1 MIGFDLDGVFVADM
15 EFSGDI
21 QDFLEARHRQK
32 TLFVPKSKY
41 VIITGRPSSD
51 KTLTVQWVDRELSS
65 NPPTSLFHDNTD
77 LNEAAVYKASVIQ
90 SLGVDVFVESDSV
103 QAEVIAGLVPQ
114 CRVITFREYI
124 QNALYELR

>member
-32 TLFVPKSKY
+32 TLFVPKSEY

-51 KTLTVQWVDRELSS
+51 RYLTQEWVARELSE
-65 NPPTSLFHDNTD
+65 NPPVSLYHDND
-77 LNEAAVYKASVIQ
+77 ILEGAARYKASVIRF
-90 SLGVDVFVESDSV
+90 LGLDLFIESDSE
-103 QAEVIAGLVPQ
+103 QADVIAELVPS
-114 CRVITFREYI
+114 CHVITFREYI
-124 QNALYELR
+124 QDALYELR